1 MRRFHPRRR
10 IRLTEE
16 STNEYYCLRSELRM
30 AAGYEFEPKI
40 LGFLCNWCCYAG
52 ADLAGVSR
60 YQYPPNIRVIR
71 VMCSGRVDPA
81 HIFRAFSTGLD
92 AVFIGGCHLN
102 DCHYVTHGN
111 YDALSMVYIC
121 KKLLEHIG
129 LNPERLRLEWVSA
142 GEGIRFANM
151 MNEFGPRIEKLG
163 PLGKGEGIEEH
174 ELKFKLEAVTRLIPY
189 IKLVQSERLRMPE
202 RTEDAYD
209 KFFTSE
215 EFDRLFSELIADKL
229 AESQIT
235 ALLRKRPHSTGEISA
250 ILGLSTS
257 EVSRHLNV
265 SARNQNVTTEAV
277 DNDKID
283 RIINKHQGKA
293 GSLVQVLLEIQREN
307 HWLPQD
313 VLDKLSKKLNVPLS
327 RVMQIVTFHKT
338 FSLIP
343 KGRNEVHVCTGPSCY
358 VRGSTRLLDTVQ
370 EQIGIKSGE
379 TDPDSK
385 FSLETGNCLGCCNL
399 GPEIIVDGKHHGR
412 LTPGKVKD
420 VLKSYE

>member
-1 MRRFHPRRR
+1 M
-10 IRLTEE
+10 T
-16 STNEYYCLRSELRM
+16 
-30 AAGYEFEPKI
+30 AGYSFEPRI

-60 YQYPPNIRVIR
+60 FQYPPNIRVIR

-129 LNPERLRLEWVSA
+129 LNPERLRIEWVSA
-142 GEGIRFANM
+142 GEGIRFANI
-151 MNEFGPRIEKLG
+151 MNEFVPRIEKLG
-163 PLGKGEGIEEH
+163 PLGKGEGIDEH
-174 ELKFKLEAVTRLIPY
+174 ELKFKLEAVTKLIPY
-189 IKLVQSERLRMPE
+189 IKLVQSERLRVSV
-202 RTEDAYD
+202 RTEEAYN
-209 KFFTSE
+209 KFFSSE
-215 EFDRLFSELIADKL
+215 EFNRLFNELIADKL
-229 AESQIT
+229 ALYQ
-235 ALLRKRPHSTGEISA
+235 H
-250 ILGLSTS
+250 
-257 EVSRHLNV
+257 V
-265 SARNQNVTTEAV
+265 SARNQNVGIEAV

-293 GSLVQVLLEIQREN
+293 GSLVQVLLEIQLEN

-313 VLDKLSKKLNVPLS
+313 VLDRISKKLDVPLS

-343 KGRNEVHVCTGPSCY
+343 KGRNE
-358 VRGSTRLLDTVQ
+358 
-370 EQIGIKSGE
+370 
-379 TDPDSK
+379 
-385 FSLETGNCLGCCNL
+385 
-399 GPEIIVDGKHHGR
+399 
-412 LTPGKVKD
+412 
-420 VLKSYE
+420 